1 MGEGQG
7 LFHSLKRLLAN
18 LVGIAR
24 TRAELLSL
32 EVEEEVDR
40 LARLALCAVVSLF
53 FLGVA
58 IVLFAILIVVAFWE
72 NDKLLALSLLA
83 LFFSSVGLYSGA
95 LFLKKAKSRSKLFSQ
110 SLAELSQDLSELE

>member
-7 LFHSLKRLLAN
+7 LFHSLKQLLAS
-18 LVGIAR
+18 LIGIAR

-32 EVEEEVDR
+32 EVEEEVER
-40 LARLALCAVVSLF
+40 FAKLALCAILSLF

-58 IVLFAILIVVAFWE
+58 VVLVAILIVVAFWE

-83 LFFSSVGLYSGA
+83 AFFSIIGLYSGA
-95 LFLKKAKSRSKLFSQ
+95 LFLKKAKSRSRLFSQ
-110 SLAELSQDLSELE
+110 SLAEFSKDLSELE